1 MALDDLYREVILD
14 HYAHPRNR
22 GRLEPSDIAAKGANP
37 LCGDELALF
46 VRVGGGRVEE
56 VRFEGR
62 GCSISQAS
70 ASMMTEAIKGKTLDE
85 VRALIARFKGMM
97 HGQEPTDD
105 LGDLVALQGVRKFP
119 VRIKCATLSWIA
131 LEQGLDEH
139 AVGRTA
145 ARATSE
151 NEGQFSENPLRKD
164 PGAAR
169 T

>member
-22 GRLEPSDIAAKGANP
+22 GRLDPSDIAVEGANP

-46 VRVGGGRVEE
+46 VRVRDGRVED

-70 ASMMTEAIKGKTLDE
+70 TSMMTAAIKGKTLDE
-85 VRALIARFKGMM
+85 VRALVGEFKGMM
-97 HGQEPTDD
+97 RGEEPAAD

-119 VRIKCATLSWIA
+119 VRIKCATLSWVA
-131 LEQGLDEH
+131 LEQGLDDH
-139 AVGRTA
+139 TSGRSPT
-145 ARATSE
+145 
-151 NEGQFSENPLRKD
+151 
-164 PGAAR
+164 R
-169 T
+169 TTTETEE

>member
-22 GRLEPSDIAAKGANP
+22 GRLDPSDFAVEGANP
-37 LCGDELALF
+37 LCGDELALS
-46 VRVGGGRVEE
+46 VRVRDGRVED

-85 VRALIARFKGMM
+85 VRTLVQDFKAMM
-97 HGQEPTDD
+97 HGSEPQAD

-119 VRIKCATLSWIA
+119 VRIKCATLSWVA
-131 LEQGLDEH
+131 LEQGLDEL
-139 AVGRTA
+139 AAGRTSTKSTTE
-145 ARATSE
+145 ARE
-151 NEGQFSENPLRKD
+151 
-164 PGAAR
+164 
-169 T
+169 

>member
-22 GRLEPSDIAAKGANP
+22 GRLEPSDIAAEGANP
-37 LCGDELALF
+37 LCGDELVLF
-46 VRVGGGRVEE
+46 VRVGGDRVEE

-70 ASMMTEAIKGKTLDE
+70 ASMMTEAIKGKTLGE

-97 HGQEPTDD
+97 HGQEPTED

-119 VRIKCATLSWIA
+119 VRIKCATLSWIT
-131 LEQGLDEH
+131 LEQGLDSH
-139 AVGRTA
+139 AAGQLPHGVT
-145 ARATSE
+145 TKSE
-151 NEGQFSENPLRKD
+151 AG
-164 PGAAR
+164 
-169 T
+169 